1 MRQLLAALVVFVLG
15 LAPAFAQ
22 SGPTQSTGAAN
33 TTQLPDGTVIQ
44 QSEGTDAYAQDT
56 GQPGTIDPVTGLII
70 GGLAVGGIITV
81 VVVATQNND
90 DDTPQQTQTSP

>member
-1 MRQLLAALVVFVLG
+1 MRQLLAALVACALG
-15 LAPAFAQ
+15 LAMPAFAQ
-22 SGPTQSTGAAN
+22 TGPTQNTGAAN

-56 GQPGTIDPVTGLII
+56 DQQGIVDPVTGLII

-81 VVVATQNND
+81 IVLATQNND
-90 DDTPQQTQTSP
+90 DTPQTQTSP